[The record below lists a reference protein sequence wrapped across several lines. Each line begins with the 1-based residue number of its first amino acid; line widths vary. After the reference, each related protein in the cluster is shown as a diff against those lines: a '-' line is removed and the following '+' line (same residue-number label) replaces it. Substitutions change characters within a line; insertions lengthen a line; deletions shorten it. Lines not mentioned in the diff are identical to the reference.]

1 MIQWVP
7 RLDRRQK
14 SQYLSLAATRGSGMV
29 HAPTM
34 AEDDSEQEVPTAE
47 LEAKRAELYAR
58 EPEEVDERI
67 AAAYGRLGR
76 ALGAGIVLSAF
87 VPSLVKPD
95 KDVNLL
101 GSILFFVPVG
111 IVVAILGT
119 VMQRRGARQAEAR
132 RAWERELRKLESASS
147 RLLKDS

>member
-1 MIQWVP
+1 M
-7 RLDRRQK
+7 LE
-14 SQYLSLAATRGSGMV
+14 
-29 HAPTM
+29 APNM
-34 AEDDSEQEVPTAE
+34 ADDEIE
-47 LEAKRAELYAR
+47 LERSDAGIDARRAELLAR
-58 EPEEVDERI
+58 EPEEADERV

-111 IVVAILGT
+111 LVVAILGS
-119 VMQRRGARQAEAR
+119 VMQRRGTRQAELR
-132 RAWERELRKLESASS
+132 RAWERELRKLESATS
-147 RLLKDS
+147 RERSDS

>member
-1 MIQWVP
+1 M
-7 RLDRRQK
+7 RGAR
-14 SQYLSLAATRGSGMV
+14 SYSRGS
-29 HAPTM
+29 P
-34 AEDDSEQEVPTAE
+34 SEA
-47 LEAKRAELYAR
+47 
-58 EPEEVDERI
+58 DERI

-111 IVVAILGT
+111 
-119 VMQRRGARQAEAR
+119 
-132 RAWERELRKLESASS
+132 SSS
-147 RLLKDS
+147 RSSAA

>member
-1 MIQWVP
+1 
-7 RLDRRQK
+7 
-14 SQYLSLAATRGSGMV
+14 MV
-29 HAPTM
+29 HAPNM
-34 AEDDSEQEVPTAE
+34 AEDELELRGSDAE
-47 LEAKRAELYAR
+47 IEAKRAELRAR
-58 EPEEVDERI
+58 EPEEVDERV

-111 IVVAILGT
+111 IVVAILGS
-119 VMQRRGARQAEAR
+119 VMERRGARQR
-132 RAWERELRKLESASS
+132 
-147 RLLKDS
+147 

>member
-1 MIQWVP
+1 
-7 RLDRRQK
+7 
-14 SQYLSLAATRGSGMV
+14 
-29 HAPTM
+29 M
-34 AEDDSEQEVPTAE
+34 AEDEAE
-47 LEAKRAELYAR
+47 LGGSEIEAKRAELYAR
-58 EPEEVDERI
+58 EPEAVDERI

-95 KDVNLL
+95 KDVNLF